1 MSAALPVAWRDKL
14 SSLGVTLTRQ
24 LGHTAEAAVEKCKSR
39 LLSARAVHCFALGA
53 QDVTLAALLQHQLL
67 PSGIAINLC
76 QDAALMRL
84 IFDSLAAKYAEVL
97 GKLRRLAPFEIE
109 CLHVIGGGAQND
121 LLNRMTADAVGI
133 PVVAGPAEATAL
145 GNIMVQARAAGVVSS
160 LAEMRRYIGR
170 SIETKTYQPKK

>member
-1 MSAALPVAWRDKL
+1 MIFVICVNSWRRPANGAPAGL
-14 SSLGVTLTRQ
+14 RRTAPPCPSPGATNLASLGVTLTRQ

-84 IFDSLAAKYAEVL
+84 D
-97 GKLRRLAPFEIE
+97 RQHP
-109 CLHVIGGGAQND
+109 Q
-121 LLNRMTADAVGI
+121 
-133 PVVAGPAEATAL
+133 
-145 GNIMVQARAAGVVSS
+145 
-160 LAEMRRYIGR
+160 
-170 SIETKTYQPKK
+170 